1 MSPHRHP
8 LHRLLHPKSVAVI
21 GGADA
26 SEVIR
31 QCRRSGYAGEIWAV
45 NSKRSELAGL
55 ACYPSVGALP
65 AAPDAAFVA
74 VPREATVEVVAEL
87 ARLGAG
93 GAVCY
98 ASGFAEVGSEGA
110 RWQQA
115 LLQAAGTM
123 PLLGPNCYGLLNHLD
138 GCALWP
144 DRAGGTRVE
153 RGVAILTQSGNIGLN
168 LSMQRHH
175 LPVAYVIALG
185 NMARLGFA
193 DLIDALLGDP
203 RVSAIGLHIE
213 GLTDVPAFSAVAL
226 RALRQGVPIVALKT
240 GASALGAQLASSH
253 TSALAGPDALV
264 DALFERVGVARVH
277 DLPALLETLKLLH
290 VCGPLPGH
298 RIGSLSCSGGE
309 ASLVADLGER
319 AGLEF
324 PPLPENVKHALAEVL
339 GPQVPLAN
347 PLDYHTYIWADVPRL
362 TACFGALRRAPVD
375 ATMLV
380 LDFPNIGADG
390 AANLGELAPGWRESL
405 DAFSAAQ
412 LGEPG
417 TRRQRPA
424 ALVVSSLAELM
435 PEVAARRALAAGI
448 APMQGL
454 GEALQALKAAAFIGQ
469 RCVEAE
475 QLQAVALPPCLPGD
489 AVTRAFTEA
498 EAKQKLAVFGVP
510 VPPQRIVHSAEAA
523 VAAAEAIGYPV
534 VVKALAAELAHKSE
548 AGAVKLNLREA
559 GAVRAAVKA
568 MAARDP
574 ALDAWLVEAMV
585 GDGVAELLV
594 GITRDP
600 QFGLALTL
608 GSGGVWVEL
617 FGDTRTL
624 LWPVQRSEIEAA
636 LLGLRCAPLLEGHR
650 GKPAADLPALLDAIE
665 AVLRFAEVHADRLVE
680 LEINP
685 LIACAKGAV
694 AVDALLRLADRSP
707 SSTSS

>member
-8 LHRLLHPKSVAVI
+8 LHRLLHPKSIAII

-26 SEVIR
+26 AEVIR
-31 QCRRSGYAGEIWAV
+31 QCRRSGYAGEVWAV
-45 NSKRSELAGL
+45 NSRRAELAAL
-55 ACYPSVGALP
+55 PCYGSVGALP

-74 VPREATVEVVAEL
+74 VPREATVEVVADL

-98 ASGFAEVGSEGA
+98 ASGFAEVGEEGA

-115 LLQAAGTM
+115 LSGAAGSM

-144 DRAGGTRVE
+144 DRAGGRRVE

-185 NMARLGFA
+185 NMARLGFTA
-193 DLIDALLGDP
+193 LIDALLTDP
-203 RVSAIGLHIE
+203 RVTAIGLHIE
-213 GLTDVPAFSAVAL
+213 GLAEVPAFSAVAL

-240 GASALGAQLASSH
+240 GASKLGAQLASSH

-264 DALFERVGVARVH
+264 DALFERTGIARVH

-290 VCGPLPGH
+290 VCGPLAGR

-319 AGLEF
+319 AGLVF
-324 PPLPENVKHALAEVL
+324 PPLPSDVQHALAEVL
-339 GPQVPLAN
+339 GPHVPLAN

-362 TACFGALRRAPVD
+362 TACFAALRRAPID
-375 ATMLV
+375 ASMLV

-390 AANLGELAPGWRESL
+390 AANPGEMAPGWQESL

-417 TRRQRPA
+417 SNQQPA
-424 ALVVSSLAELM
+424 ALVVSSLSELM
-435 PEVAARRALAAGI
+435 PEVAAQRALAAGI

-454 GEALQALKAAAFIGQ
+454 GEALQALKAAAFIGS
-469 RCVEAE
+469 RHAEVE
-475 QLQAVALPPCLPGD
+475 QLQAVAQLPTLLTGEAC
-489 AVTRAFTEA
+489 AFTEA

-510 VPPQRIVHSAEAA
+510 VPAQRTVNSVAAA
-523 VAAAEAIGYPV
+523 VAAAAAIGYPV
-534 VVKALAAELAHKSE
+534 VVKAHSPLLAHKSE
-548 AGAVKLNLREA
+548 AGAVKLNLRDDAEVREA
-559 GAVRAAVKA
+559 VEA

-574 ALDAWLVEAMV
+574 SIGSWLVEAMV
-585 GDGVAELLV
+585 GNGVAELLV

-608 GSGGVWVEL
+608 GAGGVHVEL

-624 LWPVQRSEIEAA
+624 LWPAQRGEIEAA
-636 LLGLRCAPLLEGHR
+636 LLGLRCAPLLRGHR

-665 AVLRFAEVHADRLVE
+665 AVLGFAEAHAAELVE

-685 LIACAKGAV
+685 LIAIPHGAV
-694 AVDALLRLADRSP
+694 AVDALLRLADSSA
-707 SSTSS
+707 SSTPP